1 MTVPLPGCRACGSAN
16 LKIFLSLGR
25 TPLANS
31 TLTAEQ
37 LNQPEPM
44 FPLDV
49 AFCPDCALVQ
59 LAEAVPPEKLFS
71 DYLYFSSTSEA
82 MLAHWHASVDE
93 VLSCRVLKSD
103 SLVIEIASNDG
114 YLLQYFKQ
122 AGVPVLGI
130 EPATNIAKVAVE
142 RGIPTINE
150 FFGEA
155 LARKLREAGT
165 RADVIIGNNVLA
177 HVADLNG
184 FVSGAALLLKDD
196 GVAQFEFPYVKDL
209 LDRVEFDTIY
219 HEHLCYYSL
228 TTLVRLFKR
237 HGLECV
243 HVEHIPTHGGSLRA
257 QFALKGDPSPAV
269 MKLLSEE
276 AAWRVDQFECYA
288 DFARCVDSLRTRLL
302 TLLAGLKRE
311 GKCIAAY
318 GAAAKG
324 STLVNCL
331 RIGRETI
338 DFVVDRSPH
347 KQGRYMPGV
356 HLPILAT
363 EELLRRMPD
372 YALLLTWNLADE
384 ILRQQAEYRSR
395 GGKFIIPVPEPTIV

>member
-1 MTVPLPGCRACGSAN
+1 
-16 LKIFLSLGR
+16 
-25 TPLANS
+25 
-31 TLTAEQ
+31 
-37 LNQPEPM
+37 
-44 FPLDV
+44 
-49 AFCPDCALVQ
+49 
-59 LAEAVPPEKLFS
+59 
-71 DYLYFSSTSEA
+71 
-82 MLAHWHASVDE
+82 
-93 VLSCRVLKSD
+93 
-103 SLVIEIASNDG
+103 
-114 YLLQYFKQ
+114 
-122 AGVPVLGI
+122 
-130 EPATNIAKVAVE
+130 
-142 RGIPTINE
+142 
-150 FFGEA
+150 
-155 LARKLREAGT
+155 
-165 RADVIIGNNVLA
+165 
-177 HVADLNG
+177 
-184 FVSGAALLLKDD
+184 
-196 GVAQFEFPYVKDL
+196 
-209 LDRVEFDTIY
+209 
-219 HEHLCYYSL
+219 
-228 TTLVRLFKR
+228 
-237 HGLECV
+237 
-243 HVEHIPTHGGSLRA
+243 
-257 QFALKGDPSPAV
+257 

-288 DFARCVDSLRTRLL
+288 DFARRVDSLRTRLL

-324 STLVNCL
+324 STLVNCF